1 MHIFLGKFH
10 QGGKYTAQIANNKAE
25 IGREEIFTDKKYLSI
40 ISLQMDYLNF

>member
-1 MHIFLGKFH
+1 MHIFLGKFQ